1 MKRLMMAL
9 ALGLAPTIAQ
19 AESQGPAGGTVLL
32 VRHAEKPESGTGL
45 TPAGEARAAAYVSYF
60 EHFRIAG
67 APARIDTLVATAD
80 SANSMRPRLTITP
93 LGKALGL
100 PVQQPFADQDV
111 KDLAAWLA
119 ARPGH
124 VTLVAWHHGKMPKL
138 LAALGADPAT
148 LLPGGTW
155 PQDTYDWV
163 IELRYDARGHLA
175 SADRIVEPA
184 DLVRPN

>member
-1 MKRLMMAL
+1 MKKWVMAL
-9 ALGLAPTIAQ
+9 VLSLAPAMVQ
-19 AESQGPAGGTVLL
+19 AHQDDSGPANATVLL
-32 VRHAEKPESGTGL
+32 VRHAEKPDSGPGL
-45 TPAGEARAAAYVSYF
+45 APAGEARAAAYVSYF

-100 PVQQPFADQDV
+100 PVQQPYADQDV

-148 LLPGGTW
+148 LLPGGVW
-155 PQDTYDWV
+155 PSDTYDWV
-163 IELRYDARGHLA
+163 IELRYDAQGHLTT
-175 SADRIVEPA
+175 ADRIVEPA
-184 DLVRPN
+184 DLVR